1 MANPWLTHVKATM
14 VSMKSKGTYKKGDGL
29 CAVIKEAKKTYGKSA
44 SAPAPSPKK
53 TVRKKSS
60 PKKSAPKKT
69 RRHRV
74 CKYVKY

>member
-14 VSMKSKGTYKKGDGL
+14 VTMKSKGTYKKGDGL

-44 SAPAPSPKK
+44 PAPSPKK
-53 TVRKKSS
+53 TMRKKSS